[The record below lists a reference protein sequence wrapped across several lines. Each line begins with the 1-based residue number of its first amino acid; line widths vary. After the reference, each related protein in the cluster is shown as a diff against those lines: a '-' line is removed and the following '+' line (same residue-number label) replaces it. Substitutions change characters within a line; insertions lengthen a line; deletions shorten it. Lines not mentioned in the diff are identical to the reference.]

1 MQMRITKNQIDGL
14 LKKLTQG
21 DFDTLAEQGRT
32 ILIEGTLD
40 DGYIPPKLADG
51 IGWKLQLSVVF
62 GGKDKSHKRLVLLPA
77 DLRARRI
84 WMKGQV
90 TLAKRAGLSDLLAK
104 AWAAST
110 LKRRHEL
117 LDNLVAVMKDPKAVQ
132 AYLAWDKQ
140 TVPQEWVE
148 NFGIKDG
155 LHPGARNCLAEQV
168 AAMVEVERQWND
180 PVEIAKR
187 EQQKAA
193 REAQNSQLVVDPAL
207 AKLLSRVTE
216 EEEVV
221 AAEAV
226 ATPEPDVGGVAADEA
241 VVAEGSV
248 ESVGEDTISPEDETP
263 VSEPV
268 AEKDSAAGVD
278 VTVADEFS

>member
-14 LKKLTQG
+14 LMKLTQG
-21 DFDTLAEQGRT
+21 DFDALAEQGRT

-90 TLAKRAGLSDLLAK
+90 TLAKRAGLNDLLAK

-148 NFGIKDG
+148 KFGIKDG

-168 AAMVEVERQWND
+168 AAMVEVERQ
-180 PVEIAKR
+180 R

-193 REAQNSQLVVDPAL
+193 RAQQNSELVVDPEL
-207 AKLLSRVTE
+207 AKLLSRAT

-221 AAEAV
+221 AAEVV
-226 ATPEPDVGGVAADEA
+226 ATPEPDVSGVAADEA
-241 VVAEGSV
+241 VVAEGGV
-248 ESVGEDTISPEDETP
+248 ESVGEENISSEDETP

-268 AEKDSAAGVD
+268 VVENAAAVVD